1 MFVIIDKN
9 TNKQVLTAKF
19 YTKKFAESILKA
31 LLPRGR
37 KLVIEEVK

>member
-1 MFVIIDKN
+1 MYIIIDKN
-9 TNKQVLTAKF
+9 TDKQVLTAKF

-37 KLVIEEVK
+37 KLEVKEV